1 MMSGFKNQHNWIGYK
16 DKNIYHIEF
25 PYPWMLKEKSE
36 LFFKR
41 SLEKRFGKNFNY
53 KKKIAGFMLEAYQG
67 WGSFFYPDNYIKAL
81 IKFSKKNNI
90 LITMDEMQSGFAR
103 TGKKFGFEHYNFTP
117 DIICCGKGM
126 GSGMP
131 LSGIVSS
138 KKIIDIEGGYLQSTH
153 SANPLSCA
161 AGIAVIDEINR
172 RKLVKNSKLLGK
184 YFMNELIKLKEKYPY
199 IIQYCFGKG
208 LVSAL
213 IMKNYK
219 SLKSKQVADFICK
232 ECYNDKVLLMNT
244 GKESIKFGPPL
255 TINKKALKYSIE
267 KIDKAFRK
275 LKNTYEN

>member
-1 MMSGFKNQHNWIGYK
+1 
-16 DKNIYHIEF
+16 
-25 PYPWMLKEKSE
+25 
-36 LFFKR
+36 
-41 SLEKRFGKNFNY
+41 
-53 KKKIAGFMLEAYQG
+53 
-67 WGSFFYPDNYIKAL
+67 
-81 IKFSKKNNI
+81 
-90 LITMDEMQSGFAR
+90 
-103 TGKKFGFEHYNFTP
+103 
-117 DIICCGKGM
+117 M

-232 ECYNDKVLLMNT
+232 ECYNDKVFDEYWKRVSKVRPT
-244 GKESIKFGPPL
+244 T
-255 TINKKALKYSIE
+255 TINKKALNSLE

-275 LKNTYEN
+275 LKNTYEIKILDILE